1 MIFNISLY
9 IISMILGIMIF
20 FSFVVAPVAFS
31 SLDKESYSVFIRKIF
46 PYYYL
51 INLALSLVV
60 FFIFIYLNIFEI
72 KFYLISLTAILLF
85 KLFINT
91 SINKYSDQYQKFKYS
106 HLLSVILNFIQMFC
120 FNIYFNLNKIILS
133 NYFKKT

>member
-31 SLDKESYSVFIRKIF
+31 SLDKESYSIFIRKIF

-72 KFYLISLTAILLF
+72 KFYLISLTAILF
-85 KLFINT
+85 FISNYLLMPL
-91 SINKYSDQYQKFKYS
+91 INKYSDQNLHQKFKYS

-120 FNIYFNLNKIILS
+120 LIFILI
-133 NYFKKT
+133 

>member
-31 SLDKESYSVFIRKIF
+31 SLNKESYSVFIRKIF

-51 INLALSLVV
+51 INLVLSVV
-60 FFIFIYLNIFEI
+60 VILIFIYLDIFEI
-72 KFYLISLTAILLF
+72 KFYLISLTAILF
-85 KLFINT
+85 FISNYLLMPL
-91 SINKYSDQYQKFKYS
+91 INKYSDQNLHQKFKYS

-120 FNIYFNLNKIILS
+120 LIFILI
-133 NYFKKT
+133 

>member
-9 IISMILGIMIF
+9 ITSIILGIMIF

-31 SLDKESYSVFIRKIF
+31 SLNKESYSVFIRKIF

-51 INLALSLVV
+51 INLVLSVV
-60 FFIFIYLNIFEI
+60 VILIFIYLDIFEI
-72 KFYLISLTAILLF
+72 KFYLISLTAILF
-85 KLFINT
+85 FISNYLLMPL
-91 SINKYSDQYQKFKYS
+91 INKYSDQNLHQKFKYS

-120 FNIYFNLNKIILS
+120 LIFILI
-133 NYFKKT
+133 

>member
-9 IISMILGIMIF
+9 ITSIILGIMIF

-31 SLDKESYSVFIRKIF
+31 SLDKESYSIFIRKIF

-60 FFIFIYLNIFEI
+60 FFIFIYLNIFEV
-72 KFYLISLTAILLF
+72 KFYLISLTAIIFFISNYLLMP
-85 KLFINT
+85 L
-91 SINKYSDQYQKFKYS
+91 INKYSDQNLYQKFKYS

-120 FNIYFNLNKIILS
+120 LIFILI
-133 NYFKKT
+133 

>member
-1 MIFNISLY
+1 MIEQSILY
-9 IISMILGIMIF
+9 LTSIILGIMIF

-72 KFYLISLTAILLF
+72 KFYLISLTAILF
-85 KLFINT
+85 FISNYLLMPL
-91 SINKYSDQYQKFKYS
+91 INKYSDQNLHQKFKYS

-120 FNIYFNLNKIILS
+120 LIFILI
-133 NYFKKT
+133 

>member
-72 KFYLISLTAILLF
+72 KFYLISLTAILF
-85 KLFINT
+85 FISNYLLMPL
-91 SINKYSDQYQKFKYS
+91 INKYSDQNLHQKFKYS
-106 HLLSVILNFIQMFC
+106 HLLSVILNFIQMF
-120 FNIYFNLNKIILS
+120 
-133 NYFKKT
+133 